1 MIRQHD
7 SLQVEDGA
15 LRGVTGDE
23 QGKAPHFSK
32 RKCGV
37 WKTIKAFLSTK
48 LVNLLIL
55 IYL

>member
-1 MIRQHD
+1 MNRQNY
-7 SLQVEDGA
+7 SLEAEDGV
-15 LRGVTGDE
+15 LRGVTAYE
-23 QGKAPHFSK
+23 YGKAPHFSK

-55 IYL
+55 ICL

>member
-1 MIRQHD
+1 MRRQHY
-7 SLQVEDGA
+7 SLEAEDGV

-55 IYL
+55 TRL

>member
-1 MIRQHD
+1 MNRQNN
-7 SLQVEDGA
+7 SLEAEDGA

-37 WKTIKAFLSTK
+37 WKTIKAFLSAK

-55 IYL
+55 IRL